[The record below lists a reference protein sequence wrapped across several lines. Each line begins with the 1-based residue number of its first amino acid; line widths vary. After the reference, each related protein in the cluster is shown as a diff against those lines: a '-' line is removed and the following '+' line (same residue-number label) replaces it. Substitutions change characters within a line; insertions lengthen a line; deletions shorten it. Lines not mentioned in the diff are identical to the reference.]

1 MKPGENID
9 DMQMRFYDLVNH
21 LASLGKRIPNVGR
34 LGLQSFEKFE
44 QEMAAQGQNYNDIK
58 RSHNYALTLLVH

>member
-44 QEMAAQGQNYNDIK
+44 
-58 RSHNYALTLLVH
+58 